1 MAPTKIDRI
10 SSTREAVVTSV
21 LEAIEKEVLD
31 SATPLDIAHALTFI
45 LCLYKFKFGWTTEQM
60 LSLYEKYVLKMEE
73 ALDDPEPF
81 AEG

>member
-10 SSTREAVVTSV
+10 SSTREAVVPSV